1 MDLTGEQLLPLPR
14 EKVYDALLDP
24 AMLKAAIPGCE
35 SVTAIGENAYSV
47 AVVTAIGPVKA
58 RFKGKLKLENAERPQ
73 GYLMSFEGDGGV
85 AGFARG
91 TAEVKLEPDGHHGT
105 RLSYLANAQIGGKLA
120 AIGARLIDASAAKLS
135 KQFFGRLTEL
145 LSGSDEA
152 GKTGADTAAT
162 AVDGAGA
169 GPAAPA
175 AAGAPS
181 AGAWPAAAPAAA
193 RGLVTIQMPAW
204 TWALTVIVVAALAAW
219 LGGH

>member
-35 SVTAIGENAYSV
+35 SVTVVGDNAYSV

-58 RFKGKLKLENAERPQ
+58 RFKGTLQVENAERPE
-73 GYLMSFEGDGGV
+73 GYLMRFEGDGGV

-91 TAEVKLEPDGHHGT
+91 TAEVTLEAQGDDAT
-105 RLSYLANAQIGGKLA
+105 RLRYLANAQIGGKLA

-135 KQFFGRLTEL
+135 REFFGRLTEL
-145 LSGSDEA
+145 LSG
-152 GKTGADTAAT
+152 TGGASESPASAAPGVAAT
-162 AVDGAGA
+162 SA
-169 GPAAPA
+169 AAPVPGA
-175 AAGAPS
+175 QVAGTAPL
-181 AGAWPAAAPAAA
+181 ATPCAPAAA

-204 TWALTVIVVAALAAW
+204 TWALTVVVIAALAAW

>member
-35 SVTAIGENAYSV
+35 SVAALGENAYSV

-58 RFKGKLKLENAERPQ
+58 RFKGKLKLENAQRPQ
-73 GYLMSFEGDGGV
+73 GYRMSFEGDGGV

-91 TAEVKLEPDGHHGT
+91 TAEVKLEPEGDDRT
-105 RLSYLANAQIGGKLA
+105 RLRYLANAQIGGKLA

-135 KQFFGRLTEL
+135 KEFFGRLTEL
-145 LSGSDEA
+145 LSGTGGVNEEA
-152 GKTGADTAAT
+152 ASEAT
-162 AVDGAGA
+162 ST
-169 GPAAPA
+169 AAPA
-175 AAGAPS
+175 AVAAP
-181 AGAWPAAAPAAA
+181 APTTQFAAAAPAAP
-193 RGLVTIQMPAW
+193 RGVVTIQMPAW
-204 TWALTVIVVAALAAW
+204 TWAVTVVVIAALAAW